1 MPFSTYRDWSYVV
14 TAEYEGEALA
24 RYSISFFR
32 YAGEWYDQIRY
43 DSHEKKKGR
52 DVVAPHFHLKLGSAF
67 KSGANKAVEEIKEVI
82 DNHLS
87 QLQEVMS
94 R

>member
-1 MPFSTYRDWSYVV
+1 MPSSIYRDWSYVV

-32 YAGEWYDQIRY
+32 HAGEWYDHIRY
-43 DSHEKKKGR
+43 DSHEKKRGR
-52 DVVAPHFHLKLGSAF
+52 DVLAPHFHLKVRSVVKRGTDE
-67 KSGANKAVEEIKEVI
+67 AVEEIKEVI
-82 DNHLS
+82 DNILS
-87 QLQEVMS
+87 QLAEVVN